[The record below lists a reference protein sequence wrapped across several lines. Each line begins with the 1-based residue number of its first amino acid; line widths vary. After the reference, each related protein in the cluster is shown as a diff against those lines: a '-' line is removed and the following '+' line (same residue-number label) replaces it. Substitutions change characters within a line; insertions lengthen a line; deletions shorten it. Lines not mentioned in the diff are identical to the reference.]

1 MAYEVKGAI
10 PILFNK
16 NASFVERIKANAAKL
31 FILPPK
37 I

>member
-16 NASFVERIKANAAKL
+16 NASFVERMKANAAIDS
-31 FILPPK
+31 FLPPK